1 MPDTTLIEWANSS
14 FAPWF
19 GCTKVGPECDNCYA
33 ENWTALRFHKAEWG
47 HHADRVRSA
56 QSTWTRCLSQDR
68 KAAKD
73 GVRRRI
79 FCSELS
85 DVFDN
90 KAPDEWRHDL
100 WALIRQCRNLDWL
113 ILTKRIQNVPKMA
126 PHDWP
131 LPHVWL
137 GVTAG
142 TQVGWDRDVVLLR
155 KTRQQSALSASSQC
169 SSRSAQISP
178 ASIG

>member
-131 LPHVWL
+131 LPNVWL